1 MQKVRSARPDLLLF
15 LPNAISDAKLV
26 LEKMNE
32 FGLGQGKV
40 PTISFGITIA
50 EPDMLQSVSPETVQ
64 GVMTIVANWGSKGQE
79 ALIAELKAK
88 YKEPWMTQNVIS
100 TYGDMWLM
108 KEALEKAGKADRDAV
123 ARGAAHHGC
132 RPVEIL
138 SGRPAQVRREGPPR
152 RRRRR
157 HRAMADRACLSPS
170 IRPISRKQ
178 SRSGRRNP
186 EAPRRF
192 FREENCH
199 DCKKQVHDL
208 AANAIGRRVRHADR
222 IPRLGAATSE
232 VKVGLLV
239 PISGL
244 YARPGTVM
252 REGAEMAV
260 DHINAQGGI
269 KALGGAKL
277 KLVVLDSGD
286 TTEKAK
292 NAAQRMVAQE
302 TDLVAASGAYLSS
315 FTLAVTEV
323 TERASLPVLTL
334 SYSDLITDRGFKY
347 VFQTAATAGSQA
359 RQALP
364 QIIKLAETASGKRP
378 KTVAILTD
386 NTGASIA
393 SAKAMR
399 EGLLAENQLQL
410 IVDETFTPPLADA
423 TSLVQKIRS
432 AKPDLLFFLPTV
444 ISDAKLLLEK
454 MNEFGLGQGKMP
466 TISFG
471 IAIAEPD
478 MLQTVSPEL
487 LQGVLTCV
495 ASWGAKGHEALIAE
509 LKTRYKEPWMTQ
521 NAISTYGDMWVI
533 KDALEKAGKA
543 DRVAVGEALR
553 TMDAGPSKYYPL
565 GEIKFDEKGRRVGA
579 GMTIVQW
586 QSGVPV
592 TVFPPELAL
601 AQPFWPEKL
610 TEN

>member
-1 MQKVRSARPDLLLF
+1 MKGVTRRAVLVAGASAGLL
-15 LPNAISDAKLV
+15 P
-26 LEKMNE
+26 
-32 FGLGQGKV
+32 
-40 PTISFGITIA
+40 
-50 EPDMLQSVSPETVQ
+50 
-64 GVMTIVANWGSKGQE
+64 
-79 ALIAELKAK
+79 
-88 YKEPWMTQNVIS
+88 
-100 TYGDMWLM
+100 
-108 KEALEKAGKADRDAV
+108 
-123 ARGAAHHGC
+123 
-132 RPVEIL
+132 
-138 SGRPAQVRREGPPR
+138 
-152 RRRRR
+152 
-157 HRAMADRACLSPS
+157 
-170 IRPISRKQ
+170 
-178 SRSGRRNP
+178 SRS
-186 EAPRRF
+186 
-192 FREENCH
+192 
-199 DCKKQVHDL
+199 L
-208 AANAIGRRVRHADR
+208 AQQPA
-222 IPRLGAATSE
+222 E

-260 DHINAQGGI
+260 DHINAQGGV
-269 KALGGAKL
+269 KSLGGAKL
-277 KLVVLDSGD
+277 KLVVLDCGD

-302 TDLVAASGAYLSS
+302 TDLVAASAAYLSS

-347 VFQTAATAGSQA
+347 VFQTSATAASQA

-364 QIIKLAETASGKRP
+364 QIIRLAEGASGKRP
-378 KTVAILTD
+378 GTVAIVTD
-386 NTGASIA
+386 STAASIA
-393 SAKAMR
+393 SAKSMR
-399 EGLLAENQLQL
+399 EGLLAENNLKL
-410 IVDETFTPPLADA
+410 VADETFTPPLADA
-423 TSLVQKIRS
+423 TPLVQKIRS

-454 MNEFGLGQGKMP
+454 MNEFGMGQGKVP

-509 LKTRYKEPWMTQ
+509 LKSRYKEPWMTQ
-521 NAISTYGDMWVI
+521 NAISTYGDMWLI
-533 KDALEKAGKA
+533 KAALEKAGKA
-543 DRVAVGEALR
+543 DRAAVAEALR
-553 TMDAGPSKYYPL
+553 TMDGGPSAYYPL
-565 GEIKFDEKGRRVGA
+565 GQLKFDDKGRRVGA

-601 AQPFWPEKL
+601 AEPFWPKS
-610 TEN
+610 